1 MIQLSGQKTV
11 IENNT
16 ILDSREAASRNIN
29 MEAARDNTLAWR
41 ILSAHARPGGDQ
53 VRIAFDMLASHDITY
68 VGIIQSARA
77 AGLTSFPLPYVLT
90 NCHNS
95 LCAFGGTINED
106 DHVFGLAACQKYGGI
121 FVPPHCA
128 VIHQYM
134 REMMARSGGMV
145 LGSDS
150 HTRYG
155 TLGCMGVGEGGG
167 ELVRQLLG
175 KTWDIDRPEVIAVWL
190 EGSPRPGVGPQD
202 VALAII
208 GAVFNE
214 GFVKNKIVEFTGPG
228 IAGLS
233 IDYRAGIDIMTT
245 ETACLSSI
253 WPTDEKVAE
262 WMEKHGRKDDFAP
275 LEVNGLAAY
284 DGLVRVDLSAIE
296 PMIALPF
303 HPANI
308 YTIRELLASANDIL
322 GKIDDEAARLFG
334 DLGKALNLRGKIRDG
349 GIVADQGIIAGCAGG
364 TFENISW
371 ASAILGDF
379 RASNPKFTFSLYPA
393 SVPVASALINNGA
406 TEKLMS
412 LGAMVQT
419 AFCGPCF
426 GAAET
431 PAHGSLSLR
440 HTTRNFPNRE
450 GSKPG
455 QGQLAAVALMD
466 ARSIAATAANG
477 GRLMPATDLDWKN
490 NSLLTANLDYHFN
503 PSFYKKRVYNGFGQP
518 RPNTPLIFGPNIA
531 DWPVIEK
538 LPEHLILLVAA
549 VIDDPVTT
557 TDELIPSG
565 EISSLRSNP
574 QKLAEYTLSRK
585 DPEYVGR
592 AKRMLEMERKRL
604 ANPADPELLAKARE
618 LMSLCQNDTKVDE
631 MNAQVK
637 DLRNVGFGSL
647 IFAIKPGD
655 GSAREQAAS
664 SQKILGG
671 WANLAAEY
679 ATRRYRTNLIN
690 WGIIPF
696 TVKKELGNDLR
707 SGDYLVLPY
716 VRSAIAEG
724 QANMLSSLIH
734 EQGDKTWSEQIGLG
748 LHNLS
753 PEERE
758 ILLAGCLINYY
769 NKE

>member
-275 LEVNGLAAY
+275 LEVNGL
-284 DGLVRVDLSAIE
+284 
-296 PMIALPF
+296 
-303 HPANI
+303 
-308 YTIRELLASANDIL
+308 IRWS
-322 GKIDDEAARLFG
+322 
-334 DLGKALNLRGKIRDG
+334 
-349 GIVADQGIIAGCAGG
+349 CAGG
-364 TFENISW
+364 S
-371 ASAILGDF
+371 F
-379 RASNPKFTFSLYPA
+379 RNRADDRPA
-393 SVPVASALINNGA
+393 
-406 TEKLMS
+406 
-412 LGAMVQT
+412 
-419 AFCGPCF
+419 F
-426 GAAET
+426 
-431 PAHGSLSLR
+431 
-440 HTTRNFPNRE
+440 
-450 GSKPG
+450 
-455 QGQLAAVALMD
+455 
-466 ARSIAATAANG
+466 
-477 GRLMPATDLDWKN
+477 
-490 NSLLTANLDYHFN
+490 
-503 PSFYKKRVYNGFGQP
+503 
-518 RPNTPLIFGPNIA
+518 
-531 DWPVIEK
+531 
-538 LPEHLILLVAA
+538 
-549 VIDDPVTT
+549 
-557 TDELIPSG
+557 PSG
-565 EISSLRSNP
+565 EYLHHPRTSG
-574 QKLAEYTLSRK
+574 QC
-585 DPEYVGR
+585 
-592 AKRMLEMERKRL
+592 ER
-604 ANPADPELLAKARE
+604 
-618 LMSLCQNDTKVDE
+618 
-631 MNAQVK
+631 
-637 DLRNVGFGSL
+637 
-647 IFAIKPGD
+647 
-655 GSAREQAAS
+655 
-664 SQKILGG
+664 
-671 WANLAAEY
+671 Y
-679 ATRRYRTNLIN
+679 
-690 WGIIPF
+690 
-696 TVKKELGNDLR
+696 
-707 SGDYLVLPY
+707 SGQD
-716 VRSAIAEG
+716 
-724 QANMLSSLIH
+724 
-734 EQGDKTWSEQIGLG
+734 
-748 LHNLS
+748 
-753 PEERE
+753 
-758 ILLAGCLINYY
+758 
-769 NKE
+769 